1 MRLLLNPQR
10 LQAACNLALRASG
23 GAELFMRCDAHAYY
37 PPGFIAR
44 AVRLLDQHRADG
56 VAYSDRPLAG
66 GAARNAFQCG
76 VGFAQNNWLGVGQSR
91 YRLGTFSGWVDHGKH
106 GCFRRDLLLAAG
118 GYDETFAVN
127 EDSELSYRL
136 VQRGAH
142 LWLDQE
148 LWVGYVPRSR
158 PGALARQYF
167 LYGQGRVQNL
177 RKHAR
182 PPSLRQW
189 APAALVQGQA
199 AALGAALWRPE
210 TLLLPGMYTAAL
222 AGIACAGV
230 RQRKRWAVLWSA
242 PAMAIM
248 HFAFGAG
255 FLARLIQP
263 VVQPARSRSDSAPQP
278 TPAGEITAS
287 AAVHDQRAA

>member
-56 VAYSDRPLAG
+56 VAYSDRPFAG

-167 LYGQGRVQNL
+167 R
-177 RKHAR
+177 RS
-182 PPSLRQW
+182 PSCTSPW
-189 APAALVQGQA
+189 APASSRASSSPWFSPPAVG
-199 AALGAALWRPE
+199 P
-210 TLLLPGMYTAAL
+210 TPLPGR
-222 AGIACAGV
+222 
-230 RQRKRWAVLWSA
+230 RQRVRSPPRRPYTTNAPPDPPAPRGPDGFKANVLK
-242 PAMAIM
+242 PE
-248 HFAFGAG
+248 
-255 FLARLIQP
+255 R
-263 VVQPARSRSDSAPQP
+263 
-278 TPAGEITAS
+278 
-287 AAVHDQRAA
+287 